1 MRFNLT
7 DMVSGLCTTE
17 PVCLCPT
24 NFKSNYSN
32 EQNLIPPLLHSL
44 VTAQKYRS
52 EGWVDVISCHA
63 SWLVNLVSPEMT
75 GNPPL
80 KRADEKQ
87 FVAPPINILSAL
99 IIANNSNFKVKHEF
113 MCGRRRRSKR
123 TQSRG
128 ILFTAWN

>member
-1 MRFNLT
+1 
-7 DMVSGLCTTE
+7 MVSGLCTTE

-87 FVAPPINILSAL
+87 FVAPPINNFVSLDHSKQLKFQGQTRIHVWSKAKEQADTVTRNIIHCLEL
-99 IIANNSNFKVKHEF
+99 IS
-113 MCGRRRRSKR
+113 G
-123 TQSRG
+123 
-128 ILFTAWN
+128 